1 MLTLRKNIQ
10 IGILQ
15 LIFLM
20 TIGNVI
26 AQEEPKIIEII
37 QAGGSTQDQFNFPGA
52 NILIKKEGVR
62 VHLLHEGALIK
73 SDISY
78 FYPKQNFFKAN
89 GEIVFTQGDSLRM
102 TCDKIEYN
110 GTSKMAKAW
119 GNVVLERPDM
129 NLKTDTLYL
138 DRSNSKAFYNSFGTI
153 VDEKRKLTSIR
164 GIYFMDEKKYRFISR
179 VKIDDP
185 EYELKSQRLD
195 YYTETDKA
203 FFYGKTTIVGE
214 EYDIYCEKGA
224 YDTQSQK
231 GNFQENA
238 VIFYNNKEIRG
249 DSLYF
254 ENEKNYAAATNNV
267 SIIDTLNKSVI
278 NGHYGEIFKAKDSAI
293 ITRRA
298 MAINIIDLDSLYIHA
313 DTLIATGPQEKKILR
328 GYYDV
333 RIFKTDLRGKS
344 DSLHL
349 DQSTGLIKLLK
360 LPLNRKE
367 EQIFTASQKN
377 AKNPVL
383 WFGKS
388 QMSGDKI
395 FLTSDMKTKKLDSL
409 KIVGNSWIIEK
420 DSISDTGFNQ
430 IKGGILDGAF
440 EEGKLREI
448 EVSKNTEVIY
458 YMYSDEDNELIGID
472 KTTCSRLK
480 MVTANN
486 QIEDITFFVSPD
498 GDLYP
503 DKDLPSNERK
513 LEGFIW
519 REEERPKS
527 ILDLFSEEDNQFQ
540 PTEIQEM
547 SIPEGFLEKETD

>member
-1 MLTLRKNIQ
+1 MRKHIQ

-15 LIFLM
+15 LVFLFA
-20 TIGNVI
+20 IGKAV
-26 AQEEPKIIEII
+26 AQEEPKIIKII

-52 NILIKKEGVR
+52 NILVKKEGIR
-62 VHLLHEGALIK
+62 VHLFHEGALIK
-73 SDISY
+73 SDVSY
-78 FYPKQNFFKAN
+78 FYPKENFFRAN
-89 GEIVFTQGDSLRM
+89 GDVIFTQGDSLKM
-102 TCDKIEYN
+102 TCDQIEYD
-110 GTSKMAKAW
+110 GTSKLAKAW
-119 GNVVLERPDM
+119 GQVVLERPDM
-129 NLKTDTLYL
+129 NLKTDTLFL
-138 DRSNSKAFYNSFGTI
+138 DRANSKAFYNSFGTI
-153 VDEKRKLTSIR
+153 EDEKRKLTSIR

-185 EYELKSQRLD
+185 EYLLNSQRLD
-195 YYTETDKA
+195 YYTESDKA

-224 YDTQSQK
+224 YDTQLQR

-238 VIFYNNKEIRG
+238 VIFYDNKEIRG

-254 ENEKNYAAATNNV
+254 ENEKNYAAATNNISV
-267 SIIDTLNKSVI
+267 IDTLNKSVI

-293 ITRRA
+293 ITRRGLA
-298 MAINIIDLDSLYIHA
+298 VNIIDQDSLYIHA
-313 DTLIATGPQEKKILR
+313 DTLIATGPTEKKILR

-333 RIFKTDLRGKS
+333 RIFKTDLKGKS

-360 LPLNRKE
+360 LPLSRKE
-367 EQIFTASQKN
+367 NQILTASQKN
-377 AKNPVL
+377 KKNPIL
-383 WFGKS
+383 WFGRS

-395 FLTSDMKTKKLDSL
+395 FLTSDMETKKLDSL
-409 KIVGNSWIIEK
+409 KIIGNSWIIER

-430 IKGGILDGAF
+430 IKGGVLDGLF
-440 EEGKLREI
+440 KEGELREI
-448 EVSKNTEVIY
+448 DVSKNTEVVY

-480 MVTANN
+480 MVTREN

-498 GDLYP
+498 GNLFP
-503 DKDLPSNERK
+503 DKDLPHNERK

-519 REEERPKS
+519 REDERPNT
-527 ILDLFSEEDNQFQ
+527 IQELFSKEDNQFQ
-540 PTEIQEM
+540 PTEIREV
-547 SIPEGFLEKETD
+547 SIPEDFLQKIDE

>member
-1 MLTLRKNIQ
+1 MRKHIQ

-15 LIFLM
+15 LVFLFA
-20 TIGNVI
+20 IGKAV
-26 AQEEPKIIEII
+26 AQEEPKIIKII

-52 NILIKKEGVR
+52 NILVKKEGIR
-62 VHLLHEGALIK
+62 VHLFHEGALIK
-73 SDISY
+73 SDVSY
-78 FYPKQNFFKAN
+78 FYPKENFFRAN
-89 GEIVFTQGDSLRM
+89 GDVIFTQGDSLKM
-102 TCDKIEYN
+102 TCDQIEYD
-110 GTSKMAKAW
+110 GTSKLAKAW
-119 GNVVLERPDM
+119 GKVVLERPDM
-129 NLKTDTLYL
+129 NLKTDTLFL
-138 DRSNSKAFYNSFGTI
+138 DRANSKAFYNSFGTI
-153 VDEKRKLTSIR
+153 EDEKRKLTSIR

-185 EYELKSQRLD
+185 EYLLNSQRLD
-195 YYTETDKA
+195 YYTESDKA

-224 YDTQSQK
+224 YDTQLQR

-238 VIFYNNKEIRG
+238 VIFYDNKEIRG

-254 ENEKNYAAATNNV
+254 ENEKNYAAATNNISV
-267 SIIDTLNKSVI
+267 IDTLNKSVI

-298 MAINIIDLDSLYIHA
+298 LAVNIIDQDSLYIHA
-313 DTLIATGPQEKKILR
+313 DTLIATGPTEKKILR

-360 LPLNRKE
+360 LPLSRKE
-367 EQIFTASQKN
+367 NQILTASQKN
-377 AKNPVL
+377 KKNPIL
-383 WFGKS
+383 WFGRS

-395 FLTSDMKTKKLDSL
+395 FLTSNMETKKLDSL
-409 KIVGNSWIIEK
+409 KIIGNSWIIER

-430 IKGGILDGAF
+430 IKGGVLDGLF
-440 EEGKLREI
+440 KEGELREI
-448 EVSKNTEVIY
+448 DVSKNTEVVY

-480 MVTANN
+480 MVTREN

-498 GDLYP
+498 GNLFP
-503 DKDLPSNERK
+503 DKDLPLNERK

-519 REEERPKS
+519 REDERPDT
-527 ILDLFSEEDNQFQ
+527 IQELFSKEDNQFQ
-540 PTEIQEM
+540 PTEIKEV
-547 SIPEGFLEKETD
+547 SIPEDFLQKIDK

>member
-1 MLTLRKNIQ
+1 MRKHIQ

-15 LIFLM
+15 LVFLFA
-20 TIGNVI
+20 IGKAVS
-26 AQEEPKIIEII
+26 QEEPKIIKII

-52 NILIKKEGVR
+52 NILVKKEGIR
-62 VHLLHEGALIK
+62 VHLFHEGALIK
-73 SDISY
+73 SDVSY
-78 FYPKQNFFKAN
+78 FYPKENFFRAN
-89 GEIVFTQGDSLRM
+89 GDVIFTQGDSLKM
-102 TCDKIEYN
+102 TCDQIEYD
-110 GTSKMAKAW
+110 GTSKLAKAW
-119 GNVVLERPDM
+119 GKVVLERPDM
-129 NLKTDTLYL
+129 NLKTDTLFL
-138 DRSNSKAFYNSFGTI
+138 DRANSKAFYNSFGTI
-153 VDEKRKLTSIR
+153 EDEKRKLTSIR

-185 EYELKSQRLD
+185 KYLLNSQRLD
-195 YYTETDKA
+195 YYTESDKA

-224 YDTQSQK
+224 YDTQLQR

-238 VIFYNNKEIRG
+238 VIFYDNKEIRG

-254 ENEKNYAAATNNV
+254 ENEKNYAAATNNISV
-267 SIIDTLNKSVI
+267 IDTLNKSVI

-298 MAINIIDLDSLYIHA
+298 LAVNIIDQDSLYIHA
-313 DTLIATGPQEKKILR
+313 DTLIATGPTEKKILR

-360 LPLNRKE
+360 LPLSRKE
-367 EQIFTASQKN
+367 NQILTASQKN
-377 AKNPVL
+377 KKNPIL
-383 WFGKS
+383 WFGRS

-395 FLTSDMKTKKLDSL
+395 FLTSDMETKKLDSL
-409 KIVGNSWIIEK
+409 KIIGNSWIIER

-430 IKGGILDGAF
+430 IKGGVLDGLF
-440 EEGKLREI
+440 KEGELREI
-448 EVSKNTEVIY
+448 DVSKNTEVVY

-480 MVTANN
+480 MVTREN

-498 GDLYP
+498 GNLFP
-503 DKDLPSNERK
+503 DKDLPLNERK

-519 REEERPKS
+519 REDERPDT
-527 ILDLFSEEDNQFQ
+527 IQELFSKEDNQFQ
-540 PTEIQEM
+540 PTEIKEV
-547 SIPEGFLEKETD
+547 SIPEDFLQKIDK

>member
-1 MLTLRKNIQ
+1 MRKHIQ
-10 IGILQ
+10 ISILQ
-15 LIFLM
+15 IVFLCA
-20 TIGNVI
+20 IGKGV
-26 AQEEPKIIEII
+26 AQEETKIIKII
-37 QAGGSTQDQFNFPGA
+37 QAGGSNQDQFNFPGA
-52 NILIKKEGVR
+52 NILVKKEGIR
-62 VHLLHEGALIK
+62 VHLFHEGALIK
-73 SDISY
+73 SDVSY
-78 FYPKQNFFKAN
+78 FYPEENFFRAN
-89 GEIVFTQGDSLRM
+89 GDVIFTQGDSLKM
-102 TCDKIEYN
+102 TCDQIEYD
-110 GTSKMAKAW
+110 GTGKLAKAW
-119 GNVVLERPDM
+119 GKVVLERPDM

-138 DRSNSKAFYNSFGTI
+138 DRANSKAFYNSFGTI

-185 EYELKSQRLD
+185 EYLLNSQRLD
-195 YYTETDKA
+195 YYTESDKA
-203 FFYGKTTIVGE
+203 LFYGKTTIVGE

-224 YDTQSQK
+224 YDTQLQR

-238 VIFYNNKEIRG
+238 VIFYDNKEIRG

-254 ENEKNYAAATNNV
+254 ENEKNYAAATNNISV
-267 SIIDTLNKSVI
+267 IDTLNKSVI

-293 ITRRA
+293 ITQRA
-298 MAINIIDLDSLYIHA
+298 LAVNIIDQDSLYIHA
-313 DTLIATGPQEKKILR
+313 DTLIATGSDEKKILR

-360 LPLNRKE
+360 LPLSRKE
-367 EQIFTASQKN
+367 NQILTASQKN
-377 AKNPVL
+377 KKNPIL

-395 FLTSDMKTKKLDSL
+395 FLTSDMQTKKLDSL
-409 KIVGNSWIIEK
+409 KIIGNSWIIER
-420 DSISDTGFNQ
+420 DSISDNGFNQ
-430 IKGGILDGAF
+430 IKGGVLDGLF
-440 EEGKLREI
+440 KEGELREI
-448 EVSKNTEVIY
+448 DVSKNTEVVY

-480 MVTANN
+480 MVTKEN

-498 GDLYP
+498 GNLFP
-503 DKDLPSNERK
+503 DKDLPLNERK

-519 REEERPKS
+519 REDERPNN
-527 ILDLFSEEDNQFQ
+527 IRELFSKEDNQFQ
-540 PTEIQEM
+540 PTEIREF
-547 SIPEGFLEKETD
+547 SIPEGFLQKIEE

>member
-1 MLTLRKNIQ
+1 MRKHIQ

-15 LIFLM
+15 LVFLFA
-20 TIGNVI
+20 IGKAA
-26 AQEEPKIIEII
+26 AQEEPKTIKII
-37 QAGGSTQDQFNFPGA
+37 QAGGSNQDQFSFPGA
-52 NILIKKEGVR
+52 NILVKKEGIR
-62 VHLLHEGALIK
+62 VHLFHEGALIK

-78 FYPKQNFFKAN
+78 FYPKENFFRAN
-89 GEIVFTQGDSLRM
+89 GDVIFTQGDTLKM
-102 TCDKIEYN
+102 TCDQIEYD
-110 GTSKMAKAW
+110 GTSKLAKAW
-119 GNVVLERPDM
+119 GKVVLERPDM

-138 DRSNSKAFYNSFGTI
+138 DRANSKAFYNSFGTI
-153 VDEKRKLTSIR
+153 LDEKRKLTSIK
-164 GIYFMDEKKYRFISR
+164 GIYFIDELKYRFISN

-185 EYELKSQRLD
+185 EYLLNSQRLD
-195 YYTETDKA
+195 YYTESDKA
-203 FFYGKTTIVGE
+203 FFYGKTTIVGG
-214 EYDIYCEKGA
+214 EYDIYCEKGT
-224 YDTQSQK
+224 YDTQFQR

-238 VIFYNNKEIRG
+238 VIYYDNKEIRG

-254 ENEKNYAAATNNV
+254 ENEKNYAAATNNISV
-267 SIIDTLNKSVI
+267 IDTLNKSVI

-298 MAINIIDLDSLYIHA
+298 LAVNIIDQDSLYIHA
-313 DTLIATGPQEKKILR
+313 DTLIATGPTEKKILR

-360 LPLNRKE
+360 LPLSRKE
-367 EQIFTASQKN
+367 NQILTTSQKN
-377 AKNPVL
+377 KKNPIL

-395 FLTSDMKTKKLDSL
+395 FLTSDMQTKKLDSL
-409 KIVGNSWIIEK
+409 KIIGNSWIIEK

-430 IKGGILDGAF
+430 IKGGVLDGLF
-440 EEGKLREI
+440 KEGELREI
-448 EVSKNTEVIY
+448 DVSKNTEVIY

-480 MVTANN
+480 MVTKEN

-498 GDLYP
+498 GNLFP
-503 DKDLPSNERK
+503 DKELPLNERK

-519 REEERPKS
+519 REDERPNN
-527 ILDLFSEEDNQFQ
+527 IRELFSKEDNQFQ
-540 PTEIQEM
+540 PTEIREL
-547 SIPEGFLEKETD
+547 SIPEGFLQKIEE

>member
-1 MLTLRKNIQ
+1 MRQKIQ

-15 LIFLM
+15 LIFLLA
-20 TIGNVI
+20 IGKV
-26 AQEEPKIIEII
+26 ASQEQPKIIEII
-37 QAGGSTQDQFNFPGA
+37 QAGGSTQDQFRFPGA
-52 NILIKKEGVR
+52 NILVKKEGVR
-62 VHLLHEGALIK
+62 VHLFHEGALIK
-73 SDISY
+73 SDVSY
-78 FYPKQNFFKAN
+78 FYPKENFFRAN
-89 GEIVFTQGDSLRM
+89 GDVVYTQGDTLKM
-102 TCDKIEYN
+102 TCDQIEYD
-110 GTSKMAKAW
+110 GSSKLAKAW
-119 GNVVLERPDM
+119 GKVVLERPDM

-138 DRSNSKAFYNSFGTI
+138 DRANSKAFYNSFGTI
-153 VDEKRKLTSIR
+153 VDEKIKLTSIR
-164 GIYFMDEKKYRFISR
+164 GIYFMNEKKYRFISR

-185 EYELKSQRLD
+185 EYQLKSQQLD
-195 YYTETDKA
+195 YYTESDKA

-224 YDTQSQK
+224 YDTQLQK

-238 VIFYNNKEIRG
+238 VIFYDNKEIRG

-254 ENEKNYAAATNNV
+254 ENEKNYAAATNNISV
-267 SIIDTLNKSVI
+267 IDTLNKSVI

-298 MAINIIDLDSLYIHA
+298 LAVNIIDQDSLYIHA
-313 DTLIATGPQEKKILR
+313 DTLIATGPTEKKILR

-333 RIFKTDLRGKS
+333 RIFKTDLRGRS

-360 LPLNRKE
+360 LPLSRKE
-367 EQIFTASQKN
+367 NQILTSSQKN
-377 AKNPVL
+377 KKNPIL

-395 FLTSDMKTKKLDSL
+395 FLTSDIKTKKLDSL
-409 KIVGNSWIIEK
+409 KIIGNSWIIER

-430 IKGGILDGAF
+430 IKGGVLDGLF
-440 EEGKLREI
+440 KEGELREI
-448 EVSKNTEVIY
+448 YVSKNTEVIY

-472 KTTCSRLK
+472 KTACSRLK
-480 MVTANN
+480 MVTNEN

-498 GDLYP
+498 GNLFP
-503 DKDLPSNERK
+503 DKDLPLNERK

-519 REEERPKS
+519 REDERPNT
-527 ILDLFSEEDNQFQ
+527 ILELFSEEDNQFQ
-540 PTEIQEM
+540 PTKIREV
-547 SIPEGFLEKETD
+547 SIPEDFLQKTEE

>member
-1 MLTLRKNIQ
+1 VKKFFQ
-10 IGILQ
+10 IGVLQ
-15 LIFLM
+15 IIFLL
-20 TIGNVI
+20 TIGKTP
-26 AQEEPKIIEII
+26 AQEESKIIQII

-52 NILIKKEGVR
+52 NILVKKEGVR
-62 VHLLHEGALIK
+62 VHLFHEGALIK

-89 GEIVFTQGDSLRM
+89 GKIVFTQGDTLKM
-102 TCDKIEYN
+102 TCDKIEYD
-110 GTSKMAKAW
+110 GTSKLAKAW
-119 GNVVLERPDM
+119 GKVVLERPDM

-138 DRSNSKAFYNSFGTI
+138 DRANSKAFYNSFGTI
-153 VDEKRKLTSIR
+153 VDQKRKLTSIR
-164 GIYFMDEKKYRFISR
+164 GIYFMNEKKYRFISR

-185 EYELKSQRLD
+185 EYELKSQQLD
-195 YYTETDKA
+195 YFTERDKA

-224 YDTQSQK
+224 YDTQLQK
-231 GNFQENA
+231 GNFQKNA
-238 VIFYNNKEIRG
+238 VIFYDNKEIRG

-278 NGHYGEIFKAKDSAI
+278 NGHYGEIYKAKDSAI

-298 MAINIIDLDSLYIHA
+298 MAINIIDQDSLFIHA
-313 DTLIATGPQEKKILR
+313 DTLIATGPPEKKILR

-333 RIFKTDLRGKS
+333 RIFKKDLRGKS

-349 DQSTGLIKLLK
+349 DQSTGLIKLHK
-360 LPLNRKE
+360 LPLTRKE
-367 EQIFTASQKN
+367 IQVFSVAQKN
-377 AKNPVL
+377 ARNPIL
-383 WFGKS
+383 WFGRS

-395 FLTSDMKTKKLDSL
+395 LLTSDVKTKKLDSL
-409 KIVGNSWIIEK
+409 KIIGNSWIIEK

-430 IKGGILDGAF
+430 IKGGILDGVF

-448 EVSKNTEVIY
+448 DVSKNTEVIY

-472 KTTCSRLK
+472 KTSCSRLK
-480 MVTANN
+480 MVTFNN

-498 GDLYP
+498 GHLYP
-503 DKDLPSNERK
+503 EKDLETNERK
-513 LEGFIW
+513 LEGFVW
-519 REEERPKS
+519 REKERPKTL
-527 ILDLFSEEDNQFQ
+527 LDLFSEADNEFQ
-540 PTEIQEM
+540 PTQINEI
-547 SIPEGFLEKETD
+547 STPEAFLEKGDD

>member
-1 MLTLRKNIQ
+1 MRKHIQ

-15 LIFLM
+15 LVFLFA
-20 TIGNVI
+20 IGKAV
-26 AQEEPKIIEII
+26 AQEEPKIIKII

-52 NILIKKEGVR
+52 NILVKKEGIR
-62 VHLLHEGALIK
+62 VHLFHEGALIK
-73 SDISY
+73 SDVSY
-78 FYPKQNFFKAN
+78 FYPKENFFRAN
-89 GEIVFTQGDSLRM
+89 GDVIFTQGDSLKM
-102 TCDKIEYN
+102 TCDQIEYN
-110 GTSKMAKAW
+110 GTSKLAKAW
-119 GNVVLERPDM
+119 GKVVLERPDM

-138 DRSNSKAFYNSFGTI
+138 DRANSKAFYNSFGTI

-185 EYELKSQRLD
+185 EYLLNSQRLD
-195 YYTETDKA
+195 YYTESDKA
-203 FFYGKTTIVGE
+203 FFYGKTTILGE

-224 YDTQSQK
+224 YDTQLQR

-238 VIFYNNKEIRG
+238 VIFYDNKEIRG

-254 ENEKNYAAATNNV
+254 ENEKNYAAATNNISV
-267 SIIDTLNKSVI
+267 IDTLNKSVI

-298 MAINIIDLDSLYIHA
+298 LAINIIDQDSLYIHA
-313 DTLIATGPQEKKILR
+313 DTLIATGPTEKKILR

-333 RIFKTDLRGKS
+333 RVFKTDLRGKS

-360 LPLNRKE
+360 LPLSRKE
-367 EQIFTASQKN
+367 NQILTASQKN
-377 AKNPVL
+377 KKNPIL

-395 FLTSDMKTKKLDSL
+395 FLTSDMETKKLDSL
-409 KIVGNSWIIEK
+409 KIIGNSWIIER
-420 DSISDTGFNQ
+420 DSISDSGFNQ
-430 IKGGILDGAF
+430 IKGGVLDGLF
-440 EEGKLREI
+440 KEGELREI
-448 EVSKNTEVIY
+448 DVSKNTEVIY

-480 MVTANN
+480 MVTREN

-498 GDLYP
+498 GNLFP
-503 DKDLPSNERK
+503 DKHLPFNERK

-519 REEERPKS
+519 REDERPNT
-527 ILDLFSEEDNQFQ
+527 IQELFSEEDNQFQ
-540 PTEIQEM
+540 PTEIREV
-547 SIPEGFLEKETD
+547 SIPEDFLQKIEE

>member
-1 MLTLRKNIQ
+1 MRKHIQ

-15 LIFLM
+15 LVFLFA
-20 TIGNVI
+20 IGKAVS
-26 AQEEPKIIEII
+26 QEEPKIIKII

-52 NILIKKEGVR
+52 NILVKKEGIR
-62 VHLLHEGALIK
+62 VHLFHEGALIK
-73 SDISY
+73 SDVSY
-78 FYPKQNFFKAN
+78 FYPKENFFRAN
-89 GEIVFTQGDSLRM
+89 GEVIFTQGDTLKM
-102 TCDKIEYN
+102 TCDQIEYD
-110 GTSKMAKAW
+110 GTSKLAKAW
-119 GNVVLERPDM
+119 GKVVLERPDM
-129 NLKTDTLYL
+129 NLKTDTLFL
-138 DRSNSKAFYNSFGTI
+138 DRANSKAFYNSFGTI
-153 VDEKRKLTSIR
+153 EDEKRKLTSIR

-185 EYELKSQRLD
+185 KYLLNSQRLD
-195 YYTETDKA
+195 YYTESDKA

-224 YDTQSQK
+224 YDTQLQR

-238 VIFYNNKEIRG
+238 VIFYDNKEIRG

-254 ENEKNYAAATNNV
+254 ENEKNYAAATNNISV
-267 SIIDTLNKSVI
+267 IDTLNKSVI

-293 ITRRA
+293 ITRRGLA
-298 MAINIIDLDSLYIHA
+298 VNIIDQDSLYIHA
-313 DTLIATGPQEKKILR
+313 DTLIATGPTEKKILR

-360 LPLNRKE
+360 LPLSRKE
-367 EQIFTASQKN
+367 NQILTASQKN
-377 AKNPVL
+377 KKNPIL
-383 WFGKS
+383 WFGRS

-395 FLTSDMKTKKLDSL
+395 FLTSNMETKKLDSL
-409 KIVGNSWIIEK
+409 KIIGNSWIIER

-430 IKGGILDGAF
+430 IKGGVLDGLF
-440 EEGKLREI
+440 KEGELREI
-448 EVSKNTEVIY
+448 DVSKNTEVVY

-480 MVTANN
+480 MVTREN

-498 GDLYP
+498 GNLFP
-503 DKDLPSNERK
+503 DKDLPLNERK

-519 REEERPKS
+519 REDERPDT
-527 ILDLFSEEDNQFQ
+527 IQELFSKEDNQFQ
-540 PTEIQEM
+540 PTEIKEV
-547 SIPEGFLEKETD
+547 SIPEDFLQKIDK